1 MPQAIIA
8 FPKFQ
13 DEVDDVIP
21 ALWRGGVSE
30 FFATMI
36 FVFIGTGSVVASQA
50 ELGSSA
56 IGVPNLT
63 LIALAHGF
71 CIMVLVYTVGEVSGG
86 FFNLICIFLII
97 FRTY

>member
-1 MPQAIIA
+1 MPSAVISL
-8 FPKFQ
+8 PKFQ

-21 ALWRGGVSE
+21 SLWRGGVSE

-36 FVFIGTGSVVASQA
+36 FVFIGTGAVVASQA
-50 ELGSSA
+50 QLGSSS

-71 CIMVLVYTVGEVSGG
+71 AIMVLVYTVGEVSGG
-86 FFNLICIFLII
+86 KISF
-97 FRTY
+97 